1 MIDLKLQQDGKQ
13 LTLILLGEWVQ
24 AASLDIHR
32 LLNSVEAGELECIH
46 IDASQVSHLDI
57 SASWFVF
64 KQADVWREN
73 QIEVSCENFH
83 KDYFSYFE
91 DMRAQQGLLHAPSFL
106 EQCTVTIKK
115 VGFNVSE
122 LYREIVSVITFF
134 GHTLAV
140 LGEGLTH
147 PQRLRVPSI
156 FHHVFIT
163 GISALPIIAMLAV
176 LISIVFTYQGGT
188 ELRNLGASIYT
199 VDLVAA
205 SILRELGVLL
215 TALMVAGRSSSAFA
229 AEIGIMKTNQEIDAL
244 EVAGLNPYAILV
256 VPRMVALVIA
266 LPLLTLLADILSLI
280 GAALISDWSLG
291 ISLSQFASR
300 LQQNIELHTF
310 LAGII
315 KAPFF
320 AVVIAVLG
328 TWNGMQVTGSAESLG
343 HHTTAA
349 VVQSIFMVLFLD
361 AVFSIL
367 YYNIG
372 F

>member
-1 MIDLKLQQDGKQ
+1 MIDLQLQQDEKQ
-13 LTLILLGEWVQ
+13 LTLILVGEWVQ
-24 AASLDIHR
+24 AASVDIHR
-32 LLNSVEAGELECIH
+32 LLNSVNTQEVQSIQ
-46 IDASQVSHLDI
+46 IDASQVAHLDI

-64 KQADVWREN
+64 KQVGAWQKQGVD
-73 QIEVSCENFH
+73 VSCQNFF
-83 KDYFSYFE
+83 KDYFAYFE
-91 DMRAQQGLLHAPSFL
+91 DMQGQQVLPPDPSFL
-106 EQCTVTIKK
+106 QQSLLNIKK
-115 VGFNVSE
+115 IGFNASQ
-122 LYREIVSVITFF
+122 LYREIVSVLIFF
-134 GHTLAV
+134 GHTLSV
-140 LGEGLTH
+140 LGQGLTH
-147 PQRLRVPSI
+147 PQRLRIPSV
-156 FHHVFIT
+156 FHQVFIT
-163 GISALPIIAMLAV
+163 GISALPIIAMLAI

-188 ELRNLGASIYT
+188 ELKNLGASIYT

-244 EVAGLNPYAILV
+244 VVAGLNPYAMLV

-310 LAGII
+310 MAGLI

-320 AVVIAVLG
+320 AVVIAILG
-328 TWNGMQVTGSAESLG
+328 TWNGMQVSGSSESLG

>member
-1 MIDLKLQQDGKQ
+1 MIDLQLQQDGSQ
-13 LTLILLGEWVQ
+13 LTLMLIGSWVQ
-24 AASLDIHR
+24 AESLEIHR
-32 LLNSVEAGELECIH
+32 LLEGVPTQGIEAVH
-46 IDASQVSHLDI
+46 IDASGVEHLDI

-64 KQADVWREN
+64 KQANRWREN
-73 QIEVSCENFH
+73 KIRVSSEAFL

-91 DMRAQQGLLHAPSFL
+91 EMQGQQILPREPSFL
-106 EQCTVTIKK
+106 QLCGLNIKRLGIK
-115 VGFNVSE
+115 LIT
-122 LYREIVSVITFF
+122 LYRDILSVIIFF

-147 PQRLRVPSI
+147 PKRLRMSSI

-163 GISALPIIAMLAV
+163 GISALPIIAMLAI

-188 ELRNLGASIYT
+188 ELKNLGASIYT

-244 EVAGLNPYAILV
+244 EVAGLNPYAMLV

-266 LPLLTLLADILSLI
+266 LPLLTILANILSLF

-328 TWNGMQVTGSAESLG
+328 TWNGMQVSGSAESLG